1 MNKSLHYTHTH
12 KKSIPITTLMVVIKP
27 QGNRTK
33 EEEKKNQQNKPQ
45 IIKEIVT
52 RTDIWTITLSINEL
66 NVPTTRHRKVK

>member
-1 MNKSLHYTHTH
+1 
-12 KKSIPITTLMVVIKP
+12 MVVIKP

-52 RTDIWTITLSINEL
+52 RTDIWTITLSVNEL
-66 NVPTTRHRKVK
+66 NVPTTRHRKVKWYKNNIVYTRQSTQS

>member
-1 MNKSLHYTHTH
+1 
-12 KKSIPITTLMVVIKP
+12 MVVIKP